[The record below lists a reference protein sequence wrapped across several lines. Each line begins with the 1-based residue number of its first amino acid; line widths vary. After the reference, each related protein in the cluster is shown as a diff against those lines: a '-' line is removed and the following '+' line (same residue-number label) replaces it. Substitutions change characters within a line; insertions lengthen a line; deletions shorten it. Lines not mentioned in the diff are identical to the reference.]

1 MKLSAPPEFWSLS
14 PAAREE
20 ICNGCGPG
28 GWKGMLVPDNLLG
41 CDIHEACDIHDYRY
55 AVGTTEEERLA
66 ADLEFL
72 ANMMICI
79 EADHKEL
86 LLTITRRELALDYYC
101 AVRGHGNNYFS
112 QIGMVAI

>member
-41 CDIHEACDIHDYRY
+41 CDINECCDIHDYEY
-55 AVGTTEEERLA
+55 AVGTTEEERLI
-66 ADLEFL
+66 ADLRFL
-72 ANMMICI
+72 ENMMICI
-79 EADHKEL
+79 ENDHTEL
-86 LLTITRRELALDYYC
+86 TLTITRRELALGYFM
-101 AVRGHGNNYFS
+101 AVRGHGARYFS
-112 QIGMVAI
+112 ATGLVAI